1 MNVMSKTKV
10 VFSPSRYG
18 QPILYQ
24 RICMHSRSA
33 DSCEGL
39 PLSTFV
45 QVRLGGEIH
54 D

>member
-10 VFSPSRYG
+10 VLSPIGYG
-18 QPILYQ
+18 QPKLYQ
-24 RICMHSRSA
+24 RICITA
-33 DSCEGL
+33 GQL
-39 PLSTFV
+39 IPVKGYLLTFV